1 MRSKKQWQQ
10 SVERFVGRSVSQQP
24 ENWIPCVF
32 TLMVLILA
40 GCASSQ
46 GRKATPIQSDR
57 VIEYL
62 EFDDDGVPQW
72 KRAGTVTVQTSE

>member
-1 MRSKKQWQQ
+1 MKIQWWQ
-10 SVERFVGRSVSQQP
+10 SVKGIVDHRSSQKP
-24 ENWIPCVF
+24 EYWIPCLF

-62 EFDDDGVPQW
+62 EFDEDGMPQW

>member
-1 MRSKKQWQQ
+1 MKKQRWQ
-10 SVERFVGRSVSQQP
+10 SVKGLVDCFSGQRP
-24 ENWIPCVF
+24 ENWIPCLF
-32 TLMVLILA
+32 TLMILILA

-62 EFDDDGVPQW
+62 EFDDDGFPQW
-72 KRAGTVTVQTSE
+72 KRAGTVSVQTQE